1 MGLYITFLNF
11 LYSWRMGRDSNPRWS
26 CPHNG
31 FQDRRNRPLCHP
43 SETVSR
49 RSFKPTVLFA
59 VRTWR
64 CCSPLVRARLRC
76 ACLAD
81 SYARPSQSTA
91 ALTHPKLFPAGLS
104 NLRFCSLFAPDG
116 AAHHSFA
123 LDCAA
128 LVLLTRMQDRRNR
141 PRLSPI
147 RNFFPPGCLISVAYY
162 TVLTYRCQFIC
173 LLYYFLPVFAIMLY
187 YIQTGE
193 R

>member
-1 MGLYITFLNF
+1 MELPPQRFSRPSQSTARAAHHSFALDCAA
-11 LYSWRMGRDSNPRWS
+11 LVLLTRM
-26 CPHNG
+26 
-31 FQDRRNRPLCHP
+31 QDRRNRPLCHP

-64 CCSPLVRARLRC
+64 CCSPLVHARLRC

-128 LVLLTRMQDRRNR
+128 LVLL
-141 PRLSPI
+141 S
-147 RNFFPPGCLISVAYY
+147 
-162 TVLTYRCQFIC
+162 